1 MGEAT
6 AGQVQ
11 AIETDNPDITTARR
25 YKQEYD
31 WADELSI
38 EIMLGALRLTSAR
51 TTAMT
56 RFFES
61 LGSVRS
67 AGRYTL
73 LRILYFAEEGR
84 LTQIEIVNAMQ
95 VTSPNVTY
103 LIDALE
109 KEELVVRTPHP
120 TDRRVTYVELTDSG
134 RETCR
139 RLIPAMVD
147 FMGNATRGF
156 TEEEK
161 QTFYN
166 LLDRYRQNHED
177 YASDE

>member
-1 MGEAT
+1 MTAMGEAT
-6 AGQVQ
+6 ASQV
-11 AIETDNPDITTARR
+11 ESDSPDITTARR
-25 YKQEYD
+25 YKQEYP
-31 WADELSI
+31 WADQASI
-38 EIMLGALRLTSAR
+38 EIMLCALRLNSAR
-51 TTAMT
+51 TTAMN

-61 LGSVRS
+61 VGSVRS

-73 LRILYFAEEGR
+73 LRILFFAEEGR

-109 KEELVVRTPHP
+109 KEGLVVRTPHP
-120 TDRRVTYVELTDSG
+120 TDRRVTYVELTEDG
-134 RETCR
+134 RATCAK
-139 RLIPAMVD
+139 LIPAMVD
-147 FMGNATRGF
+147 FMGTATRGF

-161 QTFYN
+161 QTFYS

-177 YASDE
+177 YAAEE